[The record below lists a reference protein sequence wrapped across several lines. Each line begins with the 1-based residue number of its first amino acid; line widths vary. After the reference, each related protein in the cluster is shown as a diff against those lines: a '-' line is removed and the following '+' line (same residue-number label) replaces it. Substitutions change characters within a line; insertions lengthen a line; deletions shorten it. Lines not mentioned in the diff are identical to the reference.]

1 MSSEFPSLH
10 LSLPVR
16 RSHSV
21 GGTEFVVTPHDSGVV
36 TTGPYREPDF
46 NDHDFI
52 KGNSEGDSKPSPLD
66 DISSDD
72 YQSDDSEFEE
82 NSDEQDEFPPNKQG
96 KRALDRRPHPHRE
109 EVTHQLGG
117 RSCCWSV
124 NSLSSSL

>member
-72 YQSDDSEFEE
+72 YKSDDSEFEE
-82 NSDEQDEFPPNKQG
+82 NSDEQDEPPPQQTREKGARSKTSSTQG
-96 KRALDRRPHPHRE
+96 GSDTPTRFDRD
-109 EVTHQLGG
+109 Q
-117 RSCCWSV
+117 
-124 NSLSSSL
+124 N